1 MTLEDFRKDK
11 TMMREAAKLSQN
23 TVLKQ
28 MLAVIKTRSPLEQH
42 LTSIGSSAEDKAQL
56 LGQIEGYNL
65 CLHAFRLMFE
75 EPKAPIPVIRSTFQ
89 SPLTK

>member
-1 MTLEDFRKDK
+1 
-11 TMMREAAKLSQN
+11 MRNAATLSQN
-23 TVLKQ
+23 PTLKQ

-42 LTSIGSSAEDKAQL
+42 LSSIGSTAEDKAQL

-75 EPKAPIPVIRSTFQ
+75 EPKAPIPTIVSKFQ